1 MVYHKHEKGIGH
13 FNMGKISSYYFWK
26 WADNDLP
33 CHPREA
39 HAALLR
45 GQLLPALQ
53 TFDSHPLVMKL
64 KALAAEGRN
73 RGEEWH
79 WKIIHGGASG
89 YAQCVFVTC
98 PCLDYPRKRRWKM
111 LRRLFSL
118 DLVGCDAE
126 SGQMVDF
133 CLPKINCMDFGKW
146 PDEVAFD
153 VEVGDLPALMRKVRS
168 GLSHSFGLL
177 TNRRNHYVTI
187 GKMKHRFSVEWREN
201 YSLSDFNSF
210 DHWAAKYPA
219 DSKVSKCYVPKGIF
233 SIRKSERG
241 DHTHDHELGEKEVE
255 LLRFSDTLRILEA
268 FVRGEPRP
276 MQYRWRNISHLMP

>member
-111 LRRLFSL
+111 VRRLFSL
-118 DLVGCDAE
+118 DLVACDAE

-133 CLPKINCMDFGKW
+133 CLPKINCMEFGKW
-146 PDEVAFD
+146 PDEVVYD
-153 VEVGDLPALMRKVRS
+153 VKIDDLPALLRQICGSLRN
-168 GLSHSFGLL
+168 SFGVL
-177 TNRRNHYVTI
+177 TNRRDHFVQC
-187 GKMKHRFSVEWREN
+187 GKMGHRYHVEWREN
-201 YSLSDFNSF
+201 YSLSDLQSF
-210 DHWAAKYPA
+210 DHWAAEYPE
-219 DSKVSKCYVPKGIF
+219 DSMVPRRYVPKGLF
-233 SIRKSERG
+233 SVRNSGCGEFS
-241 DHTHDHELGEKEVE
+241 HELDENEEE
-255 LLRFSDTLRILEA
+255 LLRFSDTLRIFEA

-276 MQYRWRNISHLMP
+276 MQYRWRNISHLAPI